1 MSANLLSYILKVY
14 HGLLKFQ
21 RHPIEKKH
29 LKAHSPRPAFPEI
42 QYKTLPIFLF
52 PP

>member
-1 MSANLLSYILKVY
+1 MSANLLSYILKVH

-21 RHPIEKKH
+21 RYPIEKKH
-29 LKAHSPRPAFPEI
+29 LKAHSLRPAFPEI
-42 QYKTLPIFLF
+42 QCKALPAFIS